1 MKRIV
6 AVRKSNNDTQKQPRK
21 LRSAPLEKAR
31 AAIHAKNIFK
41 TFTTNFADG
50 LAIFGPDGKLA
61 YVNAPFRKLFRCI
74 DDALLIGISCRDL
87 AAIGLTR
94 EIWDLQGLTQSE
106 WLEQFAL
113 SGDVGSTQ
121 HILKFADGSWI
132 LRRDTRG
139 ADGFNVLL
147 CSDLTQWKR
156 QEEEANAALLRA
168 ERAENDSKL
177 ALQAE
182 EARQNEQA
190 VLSQLN
196 HWLHS
201 CKHPDELHDVVQ
213 AFLRRLLP
221 GSRGIL
227 YTYNNSRDVLVPAC
241 SWNTFSQPVEI
252 KSDDC
257 WGLRQGR
264 AYHYGHEGW
273 RFLCSHDASSVHS
286 HDCQQYFCIPILAH
300 GETAGML
307 HIVPDCDEASNGD
320 SVGRT
325 FAVAC
330 RCAEQISL
338 AIANVKLRQDLT
350 DKSTHD
356 ALTNLFNRR
365 YFIERCAREFSKAKQ
380 TGRKS
385 TIISID
391 LDHFKKFNDNFGH
404 DAGDTVLKAFA
415 RLLND
420 HFRADD
426 IVCRMGGEE
435 FCVLLPGAP
444 LNVGMLRVQD
454 LLPKIE
460 QMTVKYGNETLPSVT
475 ASAGVATLLDHG
487 ECLQDVLQAADKALY
502 SAKSKGRNCAVA
514 HDPNL
519 SLTERPVGCG

>member
-1 MKRIV
+1 MKSIG
-6 AVRKSNNDTQKQPRK
+6 AVQKLNDVDQKGARK
-21 LRSAPLEKAR
+21 LLSAPRENTR
-31 AAIHAKNIFK
+31 AAISDESIFE
-41 TFTTNFADG
+41 TFTKNFADG

-74 DDALLIGISCRDL
+74 DDALLIGISCKDL

-94 EIWDLQGLTQSE
+94 GIWDLQGLTQSE

-113 SGDVGSTQ
+113 TRKVGSTQ
-121 HILKFADGSWI
+121 HILKLTDGSWI
-132 LRRDTRG
+132 LRRETLGD
-139 ADGFNVLL
+139 DGFNVLL

-156 QEEEANAALLRA
+156 QEDETNAALLRA
-168 ERAENDSKL
+168 ERAELDSKL
-177 ALQAE
+177 ALRAE

-213 AFLRRLLP
+213 AFLCRLLP

-273 RFLCSHDASSVHS
+273 RFSCSHDASSVHS

-307 HIVPDCDEASNGD
+307 HIVPECDVASNGET
-320 SVGRT
+320 VGRT

-338 AIANVKLRQDLT
+338 AIANVKLRQELT
-350 DKSTHD
+350 DQSTHD

-444 LNVGMLRVQD
+444 LKVGMLRAQD
-454 LLPKIE
+454 LLPKI
-460 QMTVKYGNETLPSVT
+460 QKMTVRYGNETLPGVT

-487 ECLQDVLQAADKALY
+487 ECLQDVLQAADTALY
-502 SAKSKGRNCAVA
+502 AAKSNGRNCAMA
-514 HDPNL
+514 HQDYM
-519 SLTERPVGCG
+519 SLTERQIG